1 VTERRERCDAAG
13 RERCNAGDDHA
24 RGSAPRS
31 TRAAIADPTGIG
43 DGWIAVQDRDFATG
57 KRLGRAFAGDLR
69 LITTDLGATGR

>member
-1 VTERRERCDAAG
+1 V
-13 RERCNAGDDHA
+13 
-24 RGSAPRS
+24 
-31 TRAAIADPTGIG
+31 AIAHPTGIG